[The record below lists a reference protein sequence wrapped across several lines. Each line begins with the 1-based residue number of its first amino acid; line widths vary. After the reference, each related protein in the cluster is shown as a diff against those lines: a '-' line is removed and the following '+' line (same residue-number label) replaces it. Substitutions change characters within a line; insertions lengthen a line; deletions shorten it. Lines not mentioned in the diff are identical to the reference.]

1 MSSPHLVSATT
12 LGVLV
17 ITQVLEGLCM
27 LDDRLKEEFVN
38 KLKKLIEEYK
48 DVIDVV
54 DDTEYTSYHYTEIKV
69 WK

>member
-1 MSSPHLVSATT
+1 
-12 LGVLV
+12 
-17 ITQVLEGLCM
+17 M

-54 DDTEYTSYHYTEIKV
+54 DDTEYPSYHYTEIKV

>member
-1 MSSPHLVSATT
+1 
-12 LGVLV
+12 
-17 ITQVLEGLCM
+17 M
-27 LDDRLKEEFVN
+27 LDDRMKEEFVN